1 MSATPMA
8 VDRLRSHLLAGK
20 VRHRRARPFTYQLEH
35 DVFYFALDLAE
46 LDAVAA
52 RLRLVGRNRRSV
64 VGFRD
69 ADHLPTPATDLDAD
83 VRAHLRAEGED
94 PSGWRI
100 TLITN
105 LRVLGYVFNPAS
117 FYLCRDAAG
126 ALRVVIVEVHNT
138 FGERHLYTLRPG
150 GAGGEAPSLGAAPS
164 PAPDGAVAEPG
175 PFGASM
181 AKAFFVSPFIS
192 LDGRYAVH
200 VRDEEDGV
208 RIAIALRQ
216 DGEVMLSTSM
226 LLERRPLTDRSLLR
240 LLLRHPFMTQRTMAL
255 IHLHAIRLWLR
266 GARFYRHGDVA
277 KARAEAGRAQAA
289 RTEAGHAGVP
299 GR

>member
-1 MSATPMA
+1 MPA
-8 VDRLRSHLLAGK
+8 RSGIGGHAILPLCN
-20 VRHRRARPFTYQLEH
+20 EH

-46 LDAVAA
+46 LDEVAT

-69 ADHLPTPATDLDAD
+69 ADHLPTPATDLDSD
-83 VRAHLRAEGED
+83 VRAHLRKEGED
-94 PSGWRI
+94 PAGWQI

-105 LRVLGYVFNPAS
+105 LRILGYVFNPAS
-117 FYLCRDAAG
+117 FFLCRDAAG
-126 ALRVVIVEVHNT
+126 VLRVVIVEVHNT
-138 FGERHLYTLRPG
+138 FGERHMYTLRP
-150 GAGGEAPSLGAAPS
+150 AASPGEA
-164 PAPDGAVAEPG
+164 PG

-200 VRDEEDGV
+200 VRDDDEGV
-208 RIAIALRQ
+208 RIAIVLRQ
-216 DGEVMLSTSM
+216 DGEVMLSTSL
-226 LLERRPLTDRSLLR
+226 LLERRPLTDGSLLR
-240 LLLRHPFMTQRTMAL
+240 LLLRHPFMTQRTMGL
-255 IHLHAIRLWLR
+255 IHLHAIRLWWR

-277 KARAEAGRAQAA
+277 RA
-289 RTEAGHAGVP
+289 RTEGGRPEAGHVGAP